1 MTQRSERYLA
11 RGIVRGQQGGREG
24 EATSGRSRRRGTFS
38 QPERAAD
45 WPRRSPSRVAMSEV
59 SPLPRASVFPAERQC
74 LSIRERHRPFL
85 RSLLQCRRSSSAA
98 TRSGAA
104 RSKFPPV
111 RCAAAKFSPLRC
123 DMIRYLATHLSK
135 QSDSLDRRD
144 LVIPKSVTQRS
155 KQRSASSLTLL
166 SARSCCSRCISLSC
180 SSTVKARGAVLRHID
195 ARRQRR
201 TCACET
207 EVAATDCVH
216 EGTSGR
222 LQCQGQELNSTPTRA
237 WARSVRGRRAA
248 RRAYRAR
255 HRPGRPPGYRRA
267 QNAPRLSVC
276 GLPLTTTRLSR
287 LQRVMGGELQRD

>member
-207 EVAATDCVH
+207 EVAATDCVQVADACA
-216 EGTSGR
+216 R
-222 LQCQGQELNSTPTRA
+222 CQGQELNSTPTRA

-255 HRPGRPPGYRRA
+255 HRA
-267 QNAPRLSVC
+267 AT
-276 GLPLTTTRLSR
+276 GLPPRAECSASLCLWPASHYHSPQQAATSHGR
-287 LQRVMGGELQRD
+287 

>member
-222 LQCQGQELNSTPTRA
+222 LLRSRTQLDSHAGMGALRWRSPRP
-237 WARSVRGRRAA
+237 ARGVLTDRAA
-248 RRAYRAR
+248 T
-255 HRPGRPPGYRRA
+255 
-267 QNAPRLSVC
+267 
-276 GLPLTTTRLSR
+276 GLPPRAECSASLCLWPASHYHSPQQAATSHGR
-287 LQRVMGGELQRD
+287 